1 MMWNYLQMIMDA
13 GFELLCYDVKVYEE
27 LEEDEGYLSHIV
39 ENINVIFRMDG
50 YNKDYFDNS
59 YGMVLDDGEMMI
71 FLVLYL
77 KVSLTHQSLTGFHF
91 PRED

>member
-1 MMWNYLQMIMDA
+1 MIMAAD
-13 GFELLCYDVKVYEE
+13 FELLCYDMKVCEE

-50 YNKDYFDNS
+50 YNKGYFDSN
-59 YGMVLDDGEMMI
+59 YEKALDDGKTRI
-71 FLVLYL
+71 FLALHL
-77 KVSLTHQSLTGFHF
+77 QVSLIHRSLMGFHF